1 MGELAPLGT
10 GANRVLRARVSFSL
24 KVESLRDEHP
34 EVRKR
39 LGSFES
45 AVYTLMRVCRAQSQ
59 SRRLVTFT
67 VQGDSQITT
76 PSPRLVKS
84 ISHLSKL
91 LAIYMKNSKT

>member
-45 AVYTLMRVCRAQSQ
+45 EERRETRVYYTASLIRPIAA
-59 SRRLVTFT
+59 
-67 VQGDSQITT
+67 GD
-76 PSPRLVKS
+76 L
-84 ISHLSKL
+84 
-91 LAIYMKNSKT
+91 